1 MKSIA
6 PFLNSPSP
14 YQNIRYGVARILH
27 EYFQLKWRRSFN
39 SAAELISSKG
49 SLIPSPQYSILD
61 EFTDDYLKSLVK
73 KTPNSNLYINQAK
86 FILLWFGENV
96 ASYRS
101 SAILCLCSKVL
112 IPSLDMVENPDTEL
126 QTMSAS
132 FCNLYSSL
140 LQTSDIILP
149 SVTQIVLVLK
159 SPCEWQRKIR
169 VLNFLQAFFFRNF
182 PLLSAELKKNLLTAL
197 SDLLE
202 NANLE
207 VRNLA
212 SISLSGLIR
221 CCERHDI
228 IVYLDYF
235 SQKLKLNTQS
245 ETLIKRHGAVLG
257 LSALVQA
264 FPYEIPSW
272 IPKTLVLLSSIPSN
286 PTLISVFLYI
296 TIVNNF

>member
-1 MKSIA
+1 
-6 PFLNSPSP
+6 
-14 YQNIRYGVARILH
+14 
-27 EYFQLKWRRSFN
+27 LKWRRSFN

-212 SISLSGLIR
+212 SIR
-221 CCERHDI
+221 
-228 IVYLDYF
+228 YP
-235 SQKLKLNTQS
+235 
-245 ETLIKRHGAVLG
+245 
-257 LSALVQA
+257 AL
-264 FPYEIPSW
+264 FI
-272 IPKTLVLLSSIPSN
+272 
-286 PTLISVFLYI
+286 F
-296 TIVNNF
+296 